1 MTRVD
6 THHHMIP
13 PDHRKMLRAAGI
25 DEAGGRAPHE
35 WSPEASLHTMA
46 ELDVAT
52 AILSVYTRNHVSTQG
67 RGRRRPGP

>member
-6 THHHMIP
+6 THHDMIP

-25 DEAGGRAPHE
+25 DEAGDRALPE

-46 ELDVAT
+46 ELDVA
-52 AILSVYTRNHVSTQG
+52 AWSG
-67 RGRRRPGP
+67 RHAGCSMPRIR